1 MPDSGV
7 IDLPHLEANW
17 SLPRHRRANAAI
29 VGETP
34 CILNTEERGRS
45 VKLHIVFAGAVIA
58 ALACPLAAQA
68 QGIPGGIAHGAQEG
82 GQAAGPVGAVVG
94 GAVGGVVGGVQGL
107 LGIQPTYAAYPVEG
121 PAPRV
126 YRHHRYLRRH
136 AHRYVRHHPVS

>member
-1 MPDSGV
+1 MTRNGCDPFAALREQPLAATLS
-7 IDLPHLEANW
+7 
-17 SLPRHRRANAAI
+17 PRKCRDFWRHA
-29 VGETP
+29 
-34 CILNTEERGRS
+34 CIPNTKERGRS
-45 VKLHIVFAGAVIA
+45 VKLHIVFAGAVVA

-121 PAPRV
+121 RPV
-126 YRHHRYLRRH
+126 YHHHRYLRRH
-136 AHRYVRHHPVS
+136 TYRHVRHHPVS

>member
-1 MPDSGV
+1 M
-7 IDLPHLEANW
+7 IHLPHSAGNP
-17 SLPRHRRANAAI
+17 SPPRNRRANAAI
-29 VGETP
+29 FADMPASQT
-34 CILNTEERGRS
+34 RRKGRS
-45 VKLHIVFAGAVIA
+45 VKLHIVFAGAVVA

-121 PAPRV
+121 RPV
-126 YRHHRYLRRH
+126 YRHHRYWRRH
-136 AHRYVRHHPVS
+136 TYRHVRHHPVS